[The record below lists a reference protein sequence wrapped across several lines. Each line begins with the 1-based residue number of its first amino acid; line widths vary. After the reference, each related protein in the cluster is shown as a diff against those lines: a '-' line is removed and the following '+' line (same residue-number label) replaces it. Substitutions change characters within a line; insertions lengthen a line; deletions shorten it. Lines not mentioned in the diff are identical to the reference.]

1 MEHGTAQRKG
11 TMGLLVTIGVVAA
24 GAIGYSIPRPRENT
38 PIIVS
43 TPPPTST
50 PLPTSTLAPLRIY
63 VSGEVHQPGVFRL
76 PPGSIVEDAIHAAGG
91 PLAVADLD
99 AINLALELDDQQQL
113 YVPREGQTNP
123 PAPVSGGVA
132 DAQGESGPPVNIN
145 TATPAELEVL
155 PGIGPARAQDIVAYR
170 EAHGA
175 FARIED
181 IQDVSGIGV
190 AIFEGVRDVIT
201 VGP

>member
-1 MEHGTAQRKG
+1 MERGTVQKRGPRA
-11 TMGLLVTIGVVAA
+11 LLMTIGIIAA
-24 GAIGYSIPRPRENT
+24 GLVGYSIPRSREST

-50 PLPTSTLAPLRIY
+50 PLPTSTLAPLRVY
-63 VSGEVHQPGVFRL
+63 VSGAVHQPGVYHL
-76 PPGSIVEDAIHAAGG
+76 PTGSIVQDAIHAAGG
-91 PLAVADLD
+91 PLDFADLD
-99 AINLALELDDQQQL
+99 AVNLALEMHDQQHL
-113 YVPREGQTNP
+113 YLPGEGETNP

-132 DAQGESGPPVNIN
+132 DAQATSGAPVNIN
-145 TATPAELEVL
+145 TATAPELEVL

-175 FARIED
+175 FPRIGD
-181 IQDVSGIGV
+181 IQDVSGIGAV
-190 AIFEGVRDVIT
+190 IFEGLKDMIT